1 MITKKLSFRILVNI
15 VLTLLALFS
24 ILPIVLVFMA
34 SITEEQTLLLNGY
47 SFVPEV
53 FSLYAYR
60 YIFYSGSVIL
70 RAYLITISVTT
81 LGTCI
86 NLFLTTFLSYPLSK
100 KDLKG
105 RNVILF
111 LVFFT
116 MLFNGG
122 LVSSYMMWT
131 QIFHIRDT
139 YLALLVPNLMMNAF
153 NVIIMKNFFVSSI
166 PESLIEASR
175 LDGAS
180 ELQTLNMVVLPLS
193 KPILATVGMMVGLAY
208 WNDWQNGLY
217 YLLMKTE
224 LYGIQNVLNTMINN
238 VQFLATQ
245 AASQGGAAAGSL
257 PSTGIRMAIAVIA
270 LLPVIIIYPFVQKAF
285 VKGIV
290 VGGVKG

>member
-1 MITKKLSFRILVNI
+1 MITNKKSFKIFVNVILS
-15 VLTLLALFS
+15 LLALFS
-24 ILPIVLVFMA
+24 VLPIALVFMA
-34 SITEEQTLLLNGY
+34 SITEEQTLILNGY
-47 SFVPEV
+47 SFIPQA
-53 FSLYAYR
+53 FSLYAYK
-60 YIFYSGSVIL
+60 YILFSGNVIL
-70 RAYLITISVTT
+70 RAYLITISVTAI
-81 LGTCI
+81 GTFV
-86 NLFLTTFLSYPLSK
+86 NLFLTTFLAYPLSK

-105 RNVILF
+105 RNIILF
-111 LVFFT
+111 MVFFT

-139 YLALLVPNLMMNAF
+139 YFALLVPNLMMNAF
-153 NVIIMKNFFVSSI
+153 NVIIMKNFFVNNI
-166 PESLIEASR
+166 PESLLEAAK
-175 LDGAS
+175 LDGAT
-180 ELQTLNMVVLPLS
+180 ELQILNKVVFPLS
-193 KPILATVGMMVGLAY
+193 KPIIATVGMMVGLAY

-217 YLLMKTE
+217 FLLMKTN

-238 VQFLATQ
+238 VQFLSTQ

-270 LLPVIIIYPFVQKAF
+270 LAPVIIIYPFVQKAF

>member
-1 MITKKLSFRILVNI
+1 MITNKKSFKIFVNVILS
-15 VLTLLALFS
+15 LLALFS
-24 ILPIVLVFMA
+24 VLPIFLVFMA
-34 SITEEQTLLLNGY
+34 SITEEQTLILNGY
-47 SFVPEV
+47 SFVPQV
-53 FSLYAYR
+53 FSLYAYK
-60 YIFYSGSVIL
+60 YILFSGNVIL
-70 RAYLITISVTT
+70 RAYLITISVTAI
-81 LGTCI
+81 GTFV
-86 NLFLTTFLSYPLSK
+86 NLFLTTFLAYPLSK

-105 RNVILF
+105 RNIILF
-111 LVFFT
+111 MVFFT

-139 YLALLVPNLMMNAF
+139 YFALLVPNLMMNAF
-153 NVIIMKNFFVSSI
+153 NVIIMKNFFVNNI
-166 PESLIEASR
+166 PESLLEAAK
-175 LDGAS
+175 LDGAT
-180 ELQTLNMVVLPLS
+180 ELQILNKVVFPLS
-193 KPILATVGMMVGLAY
+193 KPIIATVGMMVGLAY

-217 YLLMKTE
+217 FLLMKTN

-238 VQFLATQ
+238 VQFLSTQ

-270 LLPVIIIYPFVQKAF
+270 LAPVIIIYPFVQKAF